1 MLHARPPR
9 SHWALRTTCY
19 RATRVERRNAERTF
33 IEQLSDAR
41 EPLVQARFTSE
52 NNAVI
57 LQREATRIGYAP
69 ASFLPGR
76 SRRYSR
82 KQISSPLPDIVNK
95 RRLARLGIERASGS
109 YAREEVDGGGL
120 FVRTRDIDRRIEVGR
135 QTTSRDILL
144 DESL

>member
-1 MLHARPPR
+1 MRDPPR

-52 NNAVI
+52 NDAVI

-109 YAREEVDGGGL
+109 YAREEVDGGDCSFVPGTLTDGL
-120 FVRTRDIDRRIEVGR
+120 KLGVKRRQETSFLTRAYK
-135 QTTSRDILL
+135 
-144 DESL
+144 